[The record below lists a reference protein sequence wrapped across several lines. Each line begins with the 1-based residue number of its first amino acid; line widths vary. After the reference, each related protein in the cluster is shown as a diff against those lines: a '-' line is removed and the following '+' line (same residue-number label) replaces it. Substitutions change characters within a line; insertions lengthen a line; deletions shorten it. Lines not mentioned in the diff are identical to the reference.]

1 MAKAPTTRPPVPT
14 LQEKILESAEITPTR
29 PLRRAWNFI
38 AGTIEGTLNGMARW
52 TKTGLFLG
60 AIGGMLVG
68 PSYIFTGLLLGMAG
82 AILLGATVGFL
93 TGGYQR
99 LKHGDQREAM
109 QRNGRTPRGL
119 VTQTLDRD
127 RVSDMNAERIFQQS
141 QELSY
146 DQSAYW
152 TSRVEAEPRGRGGRG
167 W

>member
-1 MAKAPTTRPPVPT
+1 MAKVPTTRPPAPT
-14 LQEKILESAEITPTR
+14 ALEKLAESAEIRPTR
-29 PLRRAWNFI
+29 PLRRAWDFT
-38 AGTIEGTLNGMARW
+38 AGTVVGTLNGMARW

-146 DQSAYW
+146 DQNTYW
-152 TSRVEAEPRGRGGRG
+152 TSRVEAEPRGRNGRG

>member
-14 LQEKILESAEITPTR
+14 IQEKILESAEITPTR

-52 TKTGLFLG
+52 TKRGLFLG

-82 AILLGATVGFL
+82 AILLGSAVGFL

-99 LKHGDQREAM
+99 LKQGDQREAR
-109 QRNGRTPRGL
+109 QRQGRTSRGIT
-119 VTQTLDRD
+119 VQTLNQDRI
-127 RVSDMNAERIFQQS
+127 SDMNAERIFQQN

-146 DQSAYW
+146 DQNAYW
-152 TSRVEAEPRGRGGRG
+152 TSRVDSEPRGRGGRG